1 MISPEHLR
9 LYVIKPALEAI
20 NAYSADAEELLMFT
34 CAAESLGGFLLHQIK
49 GPALGI
55 FQMEP
60 ATYHDIWRNFIY
72 NRPALATML
81 SKNLHTSLIP
91 DESELITNLMLAATM
106 ARIHY
111 MRNKEPLPKANDVDA
126 IWEYYKK
133 YYNTPLGKA
142 KKNES
147 IRKYLTH
154 AKPK

>member
-1 MISPEHLR
+1 
-9 LYVIKPALEAI
+9 
-20 NAYSADAEELLMFT
+20 
-34 CAAESLGGFLLHQIK
+34 
-49 GPALGI
+49 
-55 FQMEP
+55 
-60 ATYHDIWRNFIY
+60 
-72 NRPALATML
+72 ML

-133 YYNTPLGKA
+133 YYNTQLGKA